1 MSVTNHPSIDD
12 GPVQAHIS
20 GEEPLLVGI
29 IFSYLQLCPSG
40 ATGGEIRDY
49 LSRLFKERR
58 KNVVE
63 RLLYSLPVLFKAEDA
78 SGNASR
84 PRQRA
89 RDKAITLKLATINQR

>member
-1 MSVTNHPSIDD
+1 MSVTSHPSIDD
-12 GPVQAHIS
+12 GPVEARNS

-29 IFSYLQLCPSG
+29 IFSKLQLCPSG
-40 ATGGEIRDY
+40 ATGGEIREY

-58 KNVVE
+58 KNVVK
-63 RLLYSLPVLFKAEDA
+63 RLPYSLSVLFKAEGA
-78 SGNASR
+78 SGNANR